1 MICWHRTKLVQQ
13 AKSKDV
19 AVFRILTSWCSVAR
33 LPLQSDARNSIAAPV
48 TDERHCSRNMKS
60 FDWSQLHSVKA
71 PGSNLEGNNVKRDS
85 SDVMALVISRQG
97 AARGKMQPLFA
108 YHLNPAANDPRG
120 EVVKTKMSYFF
131 R

>member
-1 MICWHRTKLVQQ
+1 M

-19 AVFRILTSWCSVAR
+19 RILTSWCSVAR

-71 PGSNLEGNNVKRDS
+71 PGSNLGGQGNDVKRDS

-120 EVVKTKMSYFF
+120 EVVKTKCHISSVET
-131 R
+131 